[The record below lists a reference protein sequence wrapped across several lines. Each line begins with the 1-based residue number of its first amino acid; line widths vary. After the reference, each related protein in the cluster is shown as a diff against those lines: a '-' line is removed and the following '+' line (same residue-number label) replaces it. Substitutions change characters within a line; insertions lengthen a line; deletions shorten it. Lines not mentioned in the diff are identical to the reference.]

1 MTSLLLRKNI
11 FSRAL
16 LVAHLFAATAMDTFV
31 VHSFGGTSACSSSTS
46 MFWTCRVGD
55 CIDKYS
61 DTQAGLMVTSTD
73 SHISYEYFQE
83 PGCDGTVAKTEVFEV
98 GACTLMEIDGN
109 GPLSG
114 SYEKRSLDSGE
125 SALLRIYSGEDC
137 TGARPGPKRFGW
149 PLLIKFS

>member
-1 MTSLLLRKNI
+1 
-11 FSRAL
+11 
-16 LVAHLFAATAMDTFV
+16 
-31 VHSFGGTSACSSSTS
+31 
-46 MFWTCRVGD
+46 
-55 CIDKYS
+55 
-61 DTQAGLMVTSTD
+61 MVTSTD

>member
-1 MTSLLLRKNI
+1 MPSLLLWKNTL
-11 FSRAL
+11 SHAL

-31 VHSFGGTSACSSSTS
+31 VHSFGGTSACPSSTS

-61 DTQAGLMVTSTD
+61 GTQSGLMVTSND
-73 SHISYEYFQE
+73 NQISYEHFQA

-98 GACTLMEIDGN
+98 GACTPIEMDGN

-114 SYEKRSLDSGE
+114 SYEKRSLQSGE

-137 TGARPGPKRFGW
+137 TGARPGPKSFGW
-149 PLLIKFS
+149 PLLINFS